1 MAKLKNTTEDVTLN
15 TEVKEVN
22 SVPAPEEKQE
32 EQEKQEELAPTVPTK
47 KTATK
52 NNVTEHEPDEQV
64 IAILRVNSKYPELY
78 IDKQGSVY
86 TLGTLPNIRK
96 HAVLYKNPFYKP

>member
-1 MAKLKNTTEDVTLN
+1 MAKLKNTTEDVAQS

-22 SVPAPEEKQE
+22 PVPTSEAK
-32 EQEKQEELAPTVPTK
+32 QEKQEELTPTAPDR

-52 NNVTEHEPDEQV
+52 YNLPEHEPDAQV
-64 IAILRVNSKYPELY
+64 TATLRVNSKYPELY

-86 TLGTLPNIRK
+86 TLDTLPNIRK
-96 HAVLYKNPFYKP
+96 NAVLYKNPFYKP

>member
-15 TEVKEVN
+15 TEINEVN
-22 SVPAPEEKQE
+22 PVSAPEKKQE
-32 EQEKQEELAPTVPTK
+32 EQEKQAELAPTVPAK
-47 KTATK
+47 KTDTK
-52 NNVTEHEPDEQV
+52 NNVIEHEPDTQV

-86 TLGTLPNIRK
+86 TLDTLPNIRK
-96 HAVLYKNPFYKP
+96 NAVLYKNPFYKP